1 MTKKIEKNEFCL
13 LPFSKE
19 LSEFIRDAVN
29 KRAKNFIN
37 TSETMVNETTITMI
51 KKGEERAELKVNYNL
66 KSIKKSLLD
75 IDIDGAIKEIET
87 TIMLEIFSKM
97 FE

>member
-29 KRAKNFIN
+29 KRAKNFID
-37 TSETMVNETTITMI
+37 TSETVVNETTIFMV
-51 KKGEERAELKVNYNL
+51 KKGEDKAEFEVDYNL
-66 KSIKKSLLD
+66 RN
-75 IDIDGAIKEIET
+75 IKEYLLYSNVDAVIQEIDR
-87 TIMLEIFSKM
+87 TIMTEIFRNM

>member
-1 MTKKIEKNEFCL
+1 MTKKIEQNEFYL

-29 KRAKNFIN
+29 KRAKNFID
-37 TSETMVNETTITMI
+37 TSETVVNETTIFMTTSDE
-51 KKGEERAELKVNYNL
+51 KRAELQVNYNL